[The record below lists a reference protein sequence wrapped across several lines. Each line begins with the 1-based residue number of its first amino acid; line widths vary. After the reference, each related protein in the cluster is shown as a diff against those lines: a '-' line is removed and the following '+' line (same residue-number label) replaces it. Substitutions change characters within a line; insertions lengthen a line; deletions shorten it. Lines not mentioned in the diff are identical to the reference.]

1 MLCNIKKFN
10 LKELSS
16 QTIFFNS
23 NTMERVSNRLE
34 KMAVSATLA
43 MTAKSRELQAQGIDV
58 VNLSIGE
65 PDFNTPDYIKEA
77 AKEAIDQNFSHYP
90 PVPGYES
97 LRKAVCAKLKR
108 ENNLDYEPAQIVVS
122 TGAKHSIMNTLLSI
136 VDPGEEVII
145 PAPYWV
151 SYIEMVRFCEGV
163 PVVVKCNIESDFKMT
178 AAQLEKALTPKTRA
192 IIICSPSNPTGS
204 LYSKAELKAI
214 ADVLAKH
221 PEVIVISDEIY
232 EHINFVGEHESIA
245 QFDDIRRR
253 CVIINGVSKG
263 YAMTGW
269 RIGFIA
275 APLWIAK
282 GVTKLQGQ
290 FTSGACS
297 IAQKAAEA
305 ALNAGNSECKKMT
318 QVFKSRRDLVLGLL
332 KEIPGLKL
340 NTPQGAFYIFAEVSA
355 FLGKEAEGMKINTS
369 DDLAMYLLEKG
380 HVATVGGISFG
391 SPECL
396 RLSYAT
402 SDDRLIEAVKRM
414 KEALAKLK

>member
-1 MLCNIKKFN
+1 
-10 LKELSS
+10 
-16 QTIFFNS
+16 
-23 NTMERVSNRLE
+23 
-34 KMAVSATLA
+34 MAVSATLA

-97 LRKAVCAKLKR
+97 LRKAVCTKLKR

-163 PVVVKCNIESDFKMT
+163 PVVVKCNIDSDFKMT
-178 AAQLEKALTPKTRA
+178 AEQLEKALTPKTRA

-305 ALNAGNSECKKMT
+305 VQQQRE
-318 QVFKSRRDLVLGLL
+318 QD
-332 KEIPGLKL
+332 L

-355 FLGKEAEGMKINTS
+355 FLGKEAEGMKIETS

-391 SPECL
+391 APECL

>member
-1 MLCNIKKFN
+1 M
-10 LKELSS
+10 
-16 QTIFFNS
+16 S
-23 NTMERVSNRLE
+23 NTMERVSNRLQ

-97 LRKAVCAKLKR
+97 LKKAVCTKLKR
-108 ENNLDYEPAQIVVS
+108 ENNLDYEPSQIVVS
-122 TGAKHSIMNTLLSI
+122 TGAKHSIMNTMLSI

-163 PVVVKCNIESDFKMT
+163 PVVIKCSIDSDFKMT
-178 AAQLEKALTPKTRA
+178 AEQLEKAITPKTRA
-192 IIICSPSNPTGS
+192 IIFSSPSNPTGS

-214 ADVLAKH
+214 ADVLAKY
-221 PEVIVISDEIY
+221 PDVIVISDEIY

-245 QFDDIRRR
+245 QFEDIKRR
-253 CVIINGVSKG
+253 CVVVNGVSKG

-275 APLWIAK
+275 APVWIAK
-282 GVTKLQGQ
+282 AVTKLQGQ

-297 IAQKAAEA
+297 IAQKASEA
-305 ALNAGNSECKKMT
+305 ALNAGDSECKKMT
-318 QVFKSRRDLVLGLL
+318 KIFKSRRDLVLGLL

-340 NTPQGAFYIFAEVSA
+340 NTPQGAFYIFAEVSS
-355 FLGKEAEGMKINTS
+355 FFGKEADGVKINTS
-369 DDLAMYLLEKG
+369 DDLAMYLLEKA

-391 SPECL
+391 APECL

-402 SDDRLIEAVKRM
+402 SEDRLTEAAKRL

>member
-1 MLCNIKKFN
+1 
-10 LKELSS
+10 
-16 QTIFFNS
+16 
-23 NTMERVSNRLE
+23 MEKVSNRLE

-97 LRKAVCAKLKR
+97 LKKAVCEKFRR
-108 ENNLDYEPAQIVVS
+108 ENHLDFEPANIVVS
-122 TGAKHSIMNTLLSI
+122 TGAKHSIMNVMLSL
-136 VDPGEEVII
+136 VNPGDEVII

-151 SYIEMVRFCEGV
+151 SYIEMVRFCDGE
-163 PVVVKCNIESDFKMT
+163 PVVIKCNIDSDFKMT
-178 AAQLEKALTPKTRA
+178 ATQLEKALTPKTRA
-192 IIICSPSNPTGS
+192 IIFSSPSNPTGS
-204 LYSKAELKAI
+204 LYSRAELKAI
-214 ADVLAKH
+214 ADVLAKY
-221 PEVIVISDEIY
+221 PDVIVISDEIY

-245 QFDDIRRR
+245 QFEDIKRR
-253 CVIINGVSKG
+253 CVVVNGVSKG

-275 APLWIAK
+275 APIWIAK
-282 GVTKLQGQ
+282 AVTKLQGQ

-305 ALNAGNSECKKMT
+305 ALNAGDEECKKMT
-318 QVFKSRRDLVLGLL
+318 KIFKTRRDLVLKHLN
-332 KEIPGLKL
+332 EIPGLKL
-340 NTPQGAFYIFAEVSA
+340 NVPQGAFYIFAEVSS
-355 FLGKEAEGMKINTS
+355 FFGKEADGVKINTS
-369 DDLAMYLLEKG
+369 DDLAMYLLEKA

-391 SPECL
+391 APECL

-402 SDDRLIEAVKRM
+402 SEDRLIEAAKRL
-414 KEALAKLK
+414 KDALAKLK